1 MMRAQRR
8 SRTAAILAR
17 SLPLGL
23 LLFGIGVAAAEQ
35 GKAPLEPWVAPSRA
49 AKKANPEHADSNSL
63 NVGKRV
69 YEREC
74 MACHGSKGMGDGPK
88 AADLE
93 RRPGN
98 LADPAM
104 WDQSDGALFWKLTE
118 GRAPMPATKTL
129 LSDDERWHV
138 INYVRTLPPAES
150 APSDPKFVV
159 QDAPRKALSQ
169 VVRAYEAI
177 RAGLVDKGDGAAV
190 AAALPGLADATAAL
204 ATVDAATLPDAAK
217 SAWLD
222 DAKACAAAA
231 DALKSAGDDIG
242 KLRAAFC
249 ACSASLI
256 TAIERYGHSE
266 AGRGSRSNPS
276 RAIRT
281 DRAATQRSSNPSDGW
296 EARSDDSANPQ
307 QEAIDVSTKSR
318 DETRGR
324 RHGARC
330 APTSAQRSRS

>member
-1 MMRAQRR
+1 MMPAQRR
-8 SRTAAILAR
+8 SPTTAILAR
-17 SLPLGL
+17 SLPIGL
-23 LLFGIGVAAAEQ
+23 LLFGIGMAAAQQ
-35 GKAPLEPWVAPSRA
+35 GKPPLEPWVAPSRA
-49 AKKANPEHADSNSL
+49 SKKANPEHSDSNSL

-118 GRAPMPATKTL
+118 GRAPMPATKLL

-138 INYVRTLPPAES
+138 INYVRTLAPAES
-150 APSDPKFVV
+150 APSAPKFALVE
-159 QDAPRKALSQ
+159 APRKALSQ
-169 VVRAYEAI
+169 LIRAQEAL

-190 AAALPGLADATAAL
+190 AAAVPALVDAAAAL
-204 ATVDAATLPDAAK
+204 ATVDAASLPDAAK

-231 DALKSAGDDIG
+231 DALKSAGEDIP
-242 KLRAAFC
+242 KLRAAFG
-249 ACSASLI
+249 AFSTALI
-256 TAIERYGHSE
+256 AAIERYGHSE
-266 AGRGSRSNPS
+266 AGPIFVFAAGDGKALSWIQTEPKPRDPYGSGGD
-276 RAIRT
+276 A
-281 DRAATQRSSNPSDGW
+281 
-296 EARSDDSANPQ
+296 EKQ
-307 QEAIDVSTKSR
+307 QPK
-318 DETRGR
+318 R
-324 RHGARC
+324 RLGSKKR
-330 APTSAQRSRS
+330 